1 MSRLQSLPSLQ
12 RLAFLSPQNQDL
24 VAAYLAHLQARQ
36 YAATTVKSTLDALKS
51 FCVLLPTPRHPCLYQ
66 DLTATTPADVEGWL
80 LAAHRKGLAPS
91 TINHL
96 LSVMHRFF
104 GFLHERG
111 LVIQQPIHWRRHQVI
126 VPQSL
131 PKPMGDD
138 DLVQL
143 FRVIDRLRDRTMFL
157 LMLRCGLRVG
167 EVSAL
172 TWPSINFKAGSL
184 RIDNSKGQV
193 DRVVYC
199 SLDVDKALQQ
209 WRHTQPF
216 EATYV
221 FPSPLQPGT
230 PLSVRAI
237 QHLMATY
244 LQAAG
249 ITKPYSPHALRHTFA
264 THLLNAGAPL
274 EVVKE
279 LMGHRSISMP
289 LRYTQLYDATTRDQY
304 YCAMERLEKRQA
316 FLEE

>member
-12 RLAFLSPQNQDL
+12 RLAFLSPQNHDL

-36 YAATTVKSTLDALKS
+36 YAATTVKSTLDALKR

-66 DLTATTPADVEGWL
+66 DLTATTAADVEGWL

-96 LSVMHRFF
+96 LSVMPRFF

-111 LVIQQPIHWRRHQVI
+111 LIIQQPIHWRRHQVI

-172 TWPSINFKAGSL
+172 TWPSINFTAGSL
-184 RIDNSKGQV
+184 RIDNSTGQV
-193 DRVVYC
+193 DRVVYV
-199 SLDVDKALQQ
+199 SRDVDNALHQ
-209 WRHTQPF
+209 WRHTQPV

-230 PLSVRAI
+230 PLRVRAL
-237 QHLMATY
+237 QHLMAKH

-249 ITKPYSPHALRHTFA
+249 ITTPYSPHALRQ
-264 THLLNAGAPL
+264 
-274 EVVKE
+274 
-279 LMGHRSISMP
+279 S
-289 LRYTQLYDATTRDQY
+289 LRHPPSQCRCPVRGRESAHGTSVYQHDA
-304 YCAMERLEKRQA
+304 ALHA
-316 FLEE
+316 AL

>member
-1 MSRLQSLPSLQ
+1 MPRLQSFPSLK
-12 RLAFLSPQNQDL
+12 RLEFLSPHSQDL
-24 VAAYLAHLQARQ
+24 VAVYLTHLQARQ
-36 YAATTVKSTLDALKS
+36 YAATTVHSTLDALNS
-51 FCVLLPTPRHPCLYQ
+51 FCVLLPATWQPCLSQ
-66 DLTATTPADVEGWL
+66 DLTSTRAADVEAWL

-111 LVIQQPIHWRRHQVI
+111 LVTQEPIPWRRHHVL

-131 PKPMGDD
+131 PKPMGED
-138 DLVQL
+138 DLIQW
-143 FRVIDRLRDRTMFL
+143 FRVIDRWRDRTMFV

-172 TWPSINFKAGSL
+172 TWPSINFKAGPM

-193 DRVVYC
+193 VRVVYF
-199 SLDVDKALQQ
+199 SLDADNARHQ

-221 FPSPLQPGT
+221 FPSPLQPGM

-237 QHLMATY
+237 HPLMATY
-244 LQAAG
+244 LNQAG
-249 ITKPYSPHALRHTFA
+249 IMKRYSPHSLRQSLRHPPPQCRCPVKGELPGGGLFIA
-264 THLLNAGAPL
+264 GHL
-274 EVVKE
+274 
-279 LMGHRSISMP
+279 
-289 LRYTQLYDATTRDQY
+289 
-304 YCAMERLEKRQA
+304 
-316 FLEE
+316 

>member
-143 FRVIDRLRDRTMFL
+143 FRVMDRLRDRTMFL

-172 TWPSINFKAGSL
+172 TWPTLNFKAGSL

-199 SLDVDKALQQ
+199 SRDVANALQQ

-237 QHLMATY
+237 QHLMAKY
-244 LQAAG
+244 LHAAG

-264 THLLNAGAPL
+264 TQLLNAGAPL
-274 EVVKE
+274 AVVKE
-279 LMGHRSISMP
+279 LMGHRSISMT

-304 YCAMERLEKRQA
+304 DRAMERLEKRQA
-316 FLEE
+316 FLEG